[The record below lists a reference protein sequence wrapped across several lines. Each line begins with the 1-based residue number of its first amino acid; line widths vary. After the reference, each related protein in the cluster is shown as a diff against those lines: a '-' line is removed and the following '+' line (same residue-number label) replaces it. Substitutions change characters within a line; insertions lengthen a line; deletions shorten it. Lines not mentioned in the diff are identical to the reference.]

1 MKAKKTKIRS
11 RILRCFAGIL
21 FFPFLLIGIVF
32 NITMTQYIRISAM
45 NQLNRSFAA
54 MSELALQA
62 DAIRAEM
69 ENDDILEGLTIASA
83 LRIAHDIFSSNMFFV
98 DDRYNLLFAGKHS
111 VGMSDILQMIQM
123 QNVDLSVWQNQRIR
137 IANRLYYVSTHH
149 MVNVLSLDESIY
161 MILYVDI
168 TSPMW
173 LARSVNVIMAVL
185 VGIVFAMATFVVL
198 FLSNSITRPIEKLCR
213 FAFNI
218 GRGDF
223 SVNDFEFKDTE
234 LDELN
239 TALNKSVKQLT
250 AYDSE
255 QKTFFQN
262 VSHELRTPLM
272 SIKCYAEGISCGLM
286 EPRDASRT
294 ILQETDR
301 LSELV
306 TELLYVSK
314 IDNITTAYVT
324 ERANLIEII
333 RDCAARQQ
341 VVAEKAKI
349 GFVFRFDEDTVQ
361 YDCTRE
367 LISRAID
374 NLISNAIRYAKSE
387 IVFTCRKTADSV
399 EIGVADDGV
408 GIDPD
413 LAPHVFE
420 RFYKG
425 SNGNFGIGLSI
436 VKAIVQQHG
445 GHVTMKNLPE
455 AGALFTITLPIEE
468 RNPNART
475 V

>member
-21 FFPFLLIGIVF
+21 VFPFLFIWIIF

-54 MSELALQA
+54 MSELALQT
-62 DAIRAEM
+62 
-69 ENDDILEGLTIASA
+69 ENDDILEGITLASA
-83 LRIAHDIFSSNMFFV
+83 LRIAHDIFSSNIFFV
-98 DDRYNLLFAGKHS
+98 DQNYNLLFARNHS
-111 VGMSDILQMIQM
+111 TGMLDILQLIQTKMIT
-123 QNVDLSVWQNQRIR
+123 DLNLWQSQRLR
-137 IANRLYYVSTHH
+137 IANRQYYVSTHR
-149 MVNVLSLDESIY
+149 MANMLNPAERIY
-161 MILYVDI
+161 MVVYVDI

-173 LARSVNVIMAVL
+173 LAHRVNVIMVIL
-185 VGIVFAMATFVVL
+185 VGIIFALATFVVL
-198 FLSNSITRPIEKLCR
+198 FLSNSITRPIEKLCK
-213 FAFNI
+213 FALNI

-223 SVNDFEFKDTE
+223 SVNDFEFKDME

-272 SIKCYAEGISCGLM
+272 SIKCYAEGITCGLM
-286 EPRDASRT
+286 EPKGASKT

-314 IDNITTAYVT
+314 IDNITTAYTSEKV
-324 ERANLIEII
+324 NLVEVI

-349 GFVFRFDEDTVQ
+349 SFSFRFDKDVIQ
-361 YDCTRE
+361 YDCIRD
-367 LISRAID
+367 LISRAVD

-387 IVFTCRKTADSV
+387 VVLACHKTDDHI
-399 EIGVADDGV
+399 EIGVTDDGD
-408 GIDPD
+408 GIAPD
-413 LAPHVFE
+413 IVPHVFE

-436 VKAIVQQHG
+436 VKSITQQHA
-445 GHVTMKNLPE
+445 GHVAVENLAGGGAMFTM
-455 AGALFTITLPIEE
+455 TLP
-468 RNPNART
+468 T
-475 V
+475 